1 MEIRNESKIEIIK
14 LFMIVFT
21 IIISLIILSKTF
33 LERNKESEVIQVTG
47 LGTKDFESDLI
58 VWSGSFSQIDIDLK
72 NAYERLHLDQNKI
85 IDFLKKRNVST
96 NEYLFS
102 AVVIDKEYETIY
114 DKDKNQ
120 KRLFKGYRLMQDI
133 KIESNEVEKIETI
146 SREITELINMGV
158 EFYSSKPQY
167 YYTKLTELKKELIEH
182 ATENA
187 KTRAETIA
195 SKSGF
200 KLGRLKNA
208 NMGVFQIIAR
218 NSNEDYS
225 WAGTFNTTSKQKT
238 ATITMKLQFGIQ

>member
-102 AVVIDKEYETIY
+102 AVVIDKKYETIY

-167 YYTKLTELKKELIEH
+167 YYTKLTELKK
-182 ATENA
+182 
-187 KTRAETIA
+187 
-195 SKSGF
+195 
-200 KLGRLKNA
+200 
-208 NMGVFQIIAR
+208 
-218 NSNEDYS
+218 
-225 WAGTFNTTSKQKT
+225 
-238 ATITMKLQFGIQ
+238 